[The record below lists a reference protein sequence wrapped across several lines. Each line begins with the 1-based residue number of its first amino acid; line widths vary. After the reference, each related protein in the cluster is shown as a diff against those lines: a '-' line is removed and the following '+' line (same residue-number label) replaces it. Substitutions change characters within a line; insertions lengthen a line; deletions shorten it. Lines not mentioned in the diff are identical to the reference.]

1 MEGAGA
7 AGGMGAGAVAF
18 LDAKIV
24 SGIEFVLQKTNFYN
38 LFDQKVD
45 LIFTGEGSLDK
56 QTIEGKVIKGISEVS
71 KKVNIPFS
79 IISGVVNDEELI
91 LDKLKP
97 FSIKSILGLNGSVLK
112 SV

>member
-1 MEGAGA
+1 ME
-7 AGGMGAGAVAF
+7 
-18 LDAKIV
+18 
-24 SGIEFVLQKTNFYN
+24 E

-56 QTIEGKVIKGISEVS
+56 QTVEGKVIKGISEVS

-79 IISGVVNDEELI
+79 IISRVVNDEELI

-97 FSIKSILGLNGSVLK
+97 FSIKSILGLNVSKEEAMNNASKYVTDLTIETLK
-112 SV
+112 LFNKR